1 MVAGALAQSGP
12 RRFVSD
18 FLLIRKKCLQYK
30 RFFASRLYKHVQVCL
45 NLFCFV
51 PADTKCNIDLRLI
64 CKASCNKVFQLLQ
77 HEEAGTM
84 SEYEGDTLL
93 GALPNI
99 KFS

>member
-1 MVAGALAQSGP
+1 MVAGALAQSGS

-51 PADTKCNIDLRLI
+51 PANTK
-64 CKASCNKVFQLLQ
+64 CKASCNKVFQLIQ

-84 SEYEGDTLL
+84 SEYEVDTLL
-93 GALPNI
+93 GPLPNI

>member
-30 RFFASRLYKHVQVCL
+30 RFFASRLYKQAHVCL

-51 PADTKCNIDLRLI
+51 PANTKCNIDLRLI
-64 CKASCNKVFQLLQ
+64 CKASCNKVFQLIQ
-77 HEEAGTM
+77 HEEAGTTL
-84 SEYEGDTLL
+84 EYEVDILL

>member
-18 FLLIRKKCLQYK
+18 FLLIRKKCLQHK
-30 RFFASRLYKHVQVCL
+30 RFFASRLYKQAHVCL

-51 PADTKCNIDLRLI
+51 PANTKCNMRLV
-64 CKASCNKVFQLLQ
+64 CKASCNKVFQLIQ